1 MSDPASPVPQP
12 PIKPANPAPAGDAVE
27 NKVMSLWEHLE
38 ELRSRLI
45 RSVVVFFA
53 IFCVCMLFN
62 EEILLF
68 LKQPLIDSL
77 PSNMDAL
84 HFTGPMDVFM
94 VGMQVAGLAS
104 LVLSAP
110 FWLYQFWR
118 FVEPALYPKER
129 KYILPFVF
137 CSAVMFLAGISF
149 CFFFVLPMS
158 LTFLINLG
166 MKVGTPMITIN
177 DYISLLLIMI
187 FGFGLMF
194 ETPLVLVL
202 LGALDLISYKTLQ
215 QHRRIIFLIIL
226 IVAAIFT
233 PPDAVSMLSM
243 AVPMYMMF
251 EVAILI
257 IRYLQTRKLPAEK
270 KSEK

>member
-1 MSDPASPVPQP
+1 MSEPASPVPETS
-12 PIKPANPAPAGDAVE
+12 IDPAAPAGDGAE

-38 ELRSRLI
+38 ELRTRLI
-45 RSVVVFFA
+45 RSVVAFFA
-53 IFCVCMLFN
+53 IFCACMLFN

-77 PSNMDAL
+77 PADMDAL

-118 FVEPALYPKER
+118 FVEPALFPKER

-137 CSAVMFLAGISF
+137 CSALMFLAGISF

-158 LTFLINLG
+158 LSFLINLG

-202 LGALDLISYKTLQ
+202 LGALDVISYKTLQ
-215 QHRRIIFLIIL
+215 QHRRIMFLVIL
-226 IVAAIFT
+226 IVAAVFT

-243 AVPMYMMF
+243 AVPMYLMF
-251 EVAILI
+251 EVAIMI
-257 IRYLQTRKLPAEK
+257 IRYLQTRKVSVEK
-270 KSEK
+270 KSET